1 MNNIVLIPI
10 VILGVG
16 VIVNIMSY
24 SANSLL
30 YFILGIV
37 VVAILLNFQD
47 LVFVNLLRPNIN
59 TGLDVIGIVSLSVI
73 VILYLFPKS
82 S

>member
-30 YFILGIV
+30 YFILGII

>member
-47 LVFVNLLRPNIN
+47 LVFVNLLRPSIN
-59 TGLDVIGIVSLSVI
+59 TILDVIGIISLVVI
-73 VILYLFPKS
+73 VNLYLFPKS

>member
-47 LVFVNLLRPNIN
+47 LVFVNLLRPSIN
-59 TGLDVIGIVSLSVI
+59 TILDVIGIISLVVI